1 LRTDGAPTKIGPLM
15 QIQVF
20 SDVVCPWCF
29 IGTVRLDRVLEALAI
44 DATVVYRPFMI
55 APDTPPGGFNV
66 AEDLRRKYGADPR
79 KLWDH
84 AEAEARASGLEL
96 DLAKQAMSYPTAAAH
111 TLIRHGGP
119 KGTQRALVRG
129 LFASYFQEARDISS
143 PDVLAPLAAQHG
155 FSLDEARALIADP
168 AERQATRRA
177 VQEAYALGVR
187 GAPTFVFDQAMAFSG
202 AQPEEVF
209 HEVLDEIRGKLDT
222 T

>member
-1 LRTDGAPTKIGPLM
+1 M

-29 IGTVRLDRVLEALAI
+29 IGLVRLDRALADLAI

-55 APDTPPGGFNV
+55 APDTPPEGFNV

-79 KLWDH
+79 KLWDR

-96 DLAKQAMSYPTAAAH
+96 DLARQAMSYPTDAAH
-111 TLIRHGGP
+111 TLIRHAQA
-119 KGTQRALVRG
+119 KGTQRGLVRA
-129 LFASYFQEARDISS
+129 LFDTYFQEARDISS

-155 FSLDEARALIADP
+155 FAIDEARALIADP
-168 AERQATRRA
+168 AERLATRRA

-202 AQPEEVF
+202 AQPEMVF
-209 HEVLDEIRGKLDT
+209 RDILEQVRGGGQDPA
-222 T
+222 